1 MFNAQGFC
9 RAVLVQAGVACA
21 VVSILSVVQAYVG
34 WAVVKVQVFV
44 EQLLSV
50 QVLVQQLLTV
60 VQLSSHLSVGA
71 VVVRS

>member
-1 MFNAQGFC
+1 M
-9 RAVLVQAGVACA
+9 QAGVACA
-21 VVSILSVVQAYVG
+21 VVSILSVVQAVVG
-34 WAVVKVQVFV
+34 WAVVNVQVFV